1 MSLFANQGVFGKREN
16 HITHVCGFYHPFHDR
31 PGRQFLAPLFI
42 NAHTTIVASTSR
54 TTLTQTFQSPSFSVK
69 ELKYAFPLYDGVS
82 VVGFV
87 CTINNDRVIHGVVK
101 ERSKARET
109 FNKAVA
115 QGQVAGLLEQSF
127 EASDVFTTTV
137 GNIPANASLQVEI
150 TYLGE
155 LKHDAQVDGIRFTI
169 PTTIAPRYGNYPG
182 ELLKSV
188 EFGLTKGISITVD
201 AEMPNGSQIKS
212 VQSPSHPIAVTVG
225 NTSVGAAK
233 GVEMSLQKASA
244 TLTLGTTELDKDFI
258 LHVVATNT
266 ANPVAVLETHPTIPN
281 HRALMATLV
290 PKFNLPSSKPE
301 IVFVCDRSGSMA
313 DGKRIP
319 NLKAALHLFLKSLP
333 LGVKFNIC
341 SFGSRWDFM
350 FPEGSRTYDASSLAH
365 ATQYV
370 DGISA
375 NYGGTEMYKPLEDTF
390 DRRYKDMDLEVFML
404 TDGEIWDQKQ
414 LFELIN
420 AHVEKS
426 EGAIRVFSLGIGN
439 DVSHALI
446 EGVAQAGNGF
456 SQSVADDENMNSK
469 VIRML
474 KASLSPHV
482 KDYTLEIKYG
492 KEDSDSTTEADDDFE
507 LVEKVQDTLVI
518 DMTEPGPDT
527 AAAAEAPKKP
537 ISLFD
542 DAVDLDTEMTEAGLD
557 TSAGGKYSHV
567 PKVPEPKILQAP
579 FVIPPLFSFSRTS
592 VYLLLSPEASRKTPK
607 SVVLRG
613 TCPSGPLELE
623 VPVTVLTEPGETIH
637 QLAARKAVK
646 EFEEGRGWIYHAK
659 DSKDDNASRLQIK
672 YFGRFSDMVE
682 REAVRLGVTY
692 QVGGKWC
699 SFVAVEK
706 GDEVKVSPEQSDVG
720 LDREAAPVFTQHG
733 WGFGGMQFGQGGA
746 LHLQSASRVGSLF
759 GSANQGVSVAA
770 ASTFGAAQPMR
781 QLAATG
787 FGVPQPP
794 SNTGGL
800 FGATKSASSTS
811 GLFGSTP
818 APQQQRKQSLFG
830 FTSSTPGGGLFG
842 AAPPP
847 PAPSGSPFGSGRGG
861 LFGSSSPAPPGPAPC
876 GGLLGSSSSST
887 STVAG
892 FFGSASPAPSSGS
905 LFGLGGK
912 STTPFGAPV
921 SKTAIIKPAVTP
933 YHWTPARSVDRGPTV
948 FVTREMLAQYEEEV
962 AEAACE
968 PLPEDSSD
976 DDELKRLR
984 EEFTAAPQQQK
995 ESNRAVFAGNAAD
1008 KLEDIVSLQQFVG
1021 QWTGT
1026 DDLLILLGLDKQAVA
1041 AKVGGS
1047 GLMDKGDGVFATV
1060 LVLAYLEVHL
1070 GGRKDEWEMM
1080 ADKARDWLEGQGVVD
1095 VDGFVEKAKQLL

>member
-1 MSLFANQGVFGKREN
+1 MSLFGGQPLFGRQEHPTN
-16 HITHVCGFYHPFHDR
+16 AICGFYHIFHDR
-31 PGRQFLAPLFI
+31 PGRQFLAPLSI
-42 NAHTTIVASTSR
+42 NAHTTIISSTSR
-54 TTLTQTFQSPSFSVK
+54 TTLRQTFQSPSFQVQ

-87 CTINNDRVIHGVVK
+87 CTINGDRVIHGVVK
-101 ERSKARET
+101 ERSQARET

-169 PTTIAPRYGNYPG
+169 PTSIAPRYGDYPG

-188 EFGLTKGISITVD
+188 QFGVTKGISITVD

-244 TLTLGTTELDKDFI
+244 TLSLGTAELDKDFI

-301 IVFVCDRSGSMA
+301 IVFVCDRSGSMS

-319 NLKAALHLFLKSLP
+319 NLKTALHLFLKSLP

-341 SFGSRWDFM
+341 SFGSHFDFM

-370 DGISA
+370 DGIDA

-390 DRRYKDMDLEVFML
+390 KRRYKDMDLEVFML
-404 TDGEIWDQKQ
+404 TDGEIWDQNRV
-414 LFELIN
+414 FEMIN
-420 AHVEKS
+420 THVAKS

-439 DVSHALI
+439 NVSHALI
-446 EGVAQAGNGF
+446 EGIAQAGNGF
-456 SQSVADDENMNSK
+456 SQSVSDDENMNSK
-469 VIRML
+469 VVRML

-492 KEDSDSTTEADDDFE
+492 KEDSGSATEAEDDFE
-507 LVEKVQDTLVI
+507 LVEKVQDALVI
-518 DMTEPGPDT
+518 DVPEPMSET
-527 AAAAEAPKKP
+527 AAAEKAPKKP

-542 DAVDLDTEMTEAGLD
+542 EVVDVDTEIVNAELD

-579 FVIPPLFSFSRTS
+579 FVIPSLFPFSRTS

-623 VPVTVLTEPGETIH
+623 IPVTILSEPGETIH

-646 EFEEGRGWIYHAK
+646 ELEEGRGWIYHAK
-659 DSKDDNASRLQIK
+659 DSNDENGSRLQAK
-672 YFGRFSDMVE
+672 YSGRFSDMVE

-699 SFVAVEK
+699 SFVAVEE
-706 GDEVKVSPEQSDVG
+706 GEEVKVSEVKHTPPLSEGS
-720 LDREAAPVFTQHG
+720 AAPAF
-733 WGFGGMQFGQGGA
+733 
-746 LHLQSASRVGSLF
+746 
-759 GSANQGVSVAA
+759 
-770 ASTFGAAQPMR
+770 
-781 QLAATG
+781 
-787 FGVPQPP
+787 
-794 SNTGGL
+794 
-800 FGATKSASSTS
+800 
-811 GLFGSTP
+811 
-818 APQQQRKQSLFG
+818 
-830 FTSSTPGGGLFG
+830 
-842 AAPPP
+842 
-847 PAPSGSPFGSGRGG
+847 
-861 LFGSSSPAPPGPAPC
+861 FGSS
-876 GGLLGSSSSST
+876 
-887 STVAG
+887 
-892 FFGSASPAPSSGS
+892 
-905 LFGLGGK
+905 
-912 STTPFGAPV
+912 PFGAPALA
-921 SKTAIIKPAVTP
+921 SAATAP
-933 YHWTPARSVDRGPTV
+933 YRWTPAPSADKGPTV
-948 FVTREMLAQYEEEV
+948 VITSELLAQYETEMQ
-962 AEAACE
+962 EAACE
-968 PLPEDSSD
+968 PLPDEDSD
-976 DDELKRLR
+976 DDFGTVRR
-984 EEFTAAPQQQK
+984 EVSMPKKGIASLFSAPAAP
-995 ESNRAVFAGNAAD
+995 AVDN
-1008 KLEDIVSLQQFVG
+1008 LERIVSLQQFTG
-1021 QWTGT
+1021 QWAGS
-1026 DDLLILLGLDKQAVA
+1026 DDLLAVLGLDKQTVSS
-1041 AKVGGS
+1041 KVGGL
-1047 GLMDKGDGVFATV
+1047 GLMDKGDDVFATA

-1070 GGRKDEWEMM
+1070 SERKDEWEML
-1080 ADKARDWLEGQGVVD
+1080 AEKARDWLQGQGVD